1 MSSCK
6 ASALELCRALKKLD
20 KQDLNFLIPNLSDKC
35 IEKISELYFNIQ
47 NGAGMIPNGSRKR
60 RLKKCMLA
68 DKKNCMYI
76 STKNKSIPM
85 KRTILKRQVGSGI
98 FTTILAIA
106 IPLITSLIAKNSG

>member
-20 KQDLNFLIPNLSDKC
+20 KQDLNFLIPNLK
-35 IEKISELYFNIQ
+35 KISELYFNIQ
-47 NGAGMIPNGSRKR
+47 NGAGLIPNGSRKR
-60 RLKKCMLA
+60 KLKKCMLA

-106 IPLITSLIAKNSG
+106 IPLITSLITKNSS